1 MGHHG
6 FDIRD
11 DTARSGNLA
20 ERWTDFGSKGRS
32 GSLLVIQTHQRSIL
46 KTCIRSQIDFLI
58 PFHNSA
64 IAGSPNV
71 SQIGRVSH
79 QRQS

>member
-20 ERWTDFGSKGRS
+20 ERWTDFGSQGRS
-32 GSLLVIQTHQRSIL
+32 AHGMRNEL
-46 KTCIRSQIDFLI
+46 
-58 PFHNSA
+58 
-64 IAGSPNV
+64 
-71 SQIGRVSH
+71 
-79 QRQS
+79 

>member
-20 ERWTDFGSKGRS
+20 ERSFLHTFGEANVAELRVNFQK
-32 GSLLVIQTHQRSIL
+32 SL
-46 KTCIRSQIDFLI
+46 
-58 PFHNSA
+58 
-64 IAGSPNV
+64 
-71 SQIGRVSH
+71 
-79 QRQS
+79 

>member
-46 KTCIRSQIDFLI
+46 VHRLKVRLFFG
-58 PFHNSA
+58 P
-64 IAGSPNV
+64 
-71 SQIGRVSH
+71 RVAMV
-79 QRQS
+79 